1 MQEHIFSAM
10 AALLRARSREA
21 LLTLGGFLAISAYV
35 VMGEGEPTD
44 AVEMVAVCLLLGAG
58 LFSLLLTRGVAS
70 KDLSSGVA
78 LLWLQKP
85 LSPVWL
91 YFQRFLSAALGGAV
105 LTLILAAGTVGLLI
119 LFLPGELDAYIR
131 ALPTALVIAV
141 MLSSITFAFSAFRIG
156 PDAALTLVFLYLINS
171 MAAMSTVEPD
181 ILGLLGRVSR
191 HAAFPVDA
199 LAAFTD
205 MVTGQPTVD
214 ATKHLLHIL
223 LYTAT
228 WLSVGFLGLLHSTS
242 FPPPSGHD
250 G

>member
-1 MQEHIFSAM
+1 MKEPIISAM
-10 AALLRARSREA
+10 AALLRARSRET

-44 AVEMVAVCLLLGAG
+44 AVEMVAICLILGAG

-85 LSPVWL
+85 RSPVWL
-91 YFQRFLSAALGGAV
+91 YFQRFLSATLGGVV
-105 LTLILAAGTVGLLI
+105 LTLILAAGSVGLLI
-119 LFLPGELDAYIR
+119 LFLPGEVGAYIR
-131 ALPTALVIAV
+131 ALPTALVVAV
-141 MLSSITFAFSAFRIG
+141 MLSSITFTFSAFRIG
-156 PDAALTLVFLYLINS
+156 PDAALTLVFLYLVSS
-171 MAAMSTVEPD
+171 MAAMSTVDPE
-181 ILGLLGRVSR
+181 IFGLLGRASR

-199 LAAFTD
+199 LAAFTN

-214 ATKHLLHIL
+214 ATKHLLHLL

-228 WLSVGFLGLLHSTS
+228 WLSVGILGLLHSTR
-242 FPPPSGHD
+242 FPTPAGHD

>member
-1 MQEHIFSAM
+1 MKEPIISAT
-10 AALLRARSREA
+10 AALLRARSRET

-35 VMGEGEPTD
+35 VMGAGEPTD
-44 AVEMVAVCLLLGAG
+44 AVEIVAVCLLLGAG

-70 KDLSSGVA
+70 KDLASGVA

-85 LSPVWL
+85 RSPVWL
-91 YFQRFLSAALGGAV
+91 YFQRFLSAALGGVV
-105 LTLILAAGTVGLLI
+105 LTLILASGTVGLLI

-171 MAAMSTVEPD
+171 MAAMSTVEPETF
-181 ILGLLGRVSR
+181 GLLGRASR

-205 MVTGQPTVD
+205 IVTGQPTVD
-214 ATKHLLHIL
+214 ATKHLLHLL
-223 LYTAT
+223 LYTVT
-228 WLSVGFLGLLHSTS
+228 WLSVGILGLLHSTR
-242 FPPPSGHD
+242 FPTPSGHD